1 MTYVDD
7 LSEIQLAAEGEDGE
21 LVRRTI
27 ARRSWIDAGWATV
40 MILFEERARDLES
53 WRQPKLALIRLRRAG
68 DGWKKQSSVTLPAA
82 HAAGL
87 RAELELVAAR
97 LTSA

>member
-7 LSEIQLAAEGEDGE
+7 LSDIQFDAEGEDGE

-27 ARRSWIDAGWATV
+27 TRRSWTDAGWATV

-87 RAELELVAAR
+87 RAELDLVADR
-97 LTSA
+97 LTSV